1 MPRKICKQYT
11 DTPRVSG
18 YAKRSGVA
26 GSNTANGTGRRE
38 FSIIFPGKDSI
49 PLLTHSHSQAMLILG
64 LTMVSRGTLG
74 FLILSCCTS
83 YLILTFSR
91 PRKCGSKSLL
101 SKHYL
106 PRKWHV
112 FLLEK
117 QWLPR

>member
-18 YAKRSGVA
+18 DAKRSGVA
-26 GSNTANGTGRRE
+26 GSNTANGAGRRE
-38 FSIIFPGKDSI
+38 FSITFPGKDSL

-64 LTMVSRGTLG
+64 FIMVSRGSLG
-74 FLILSCCTS
+74 FLILSCCT
-83 YLILTFSR
+83 YLILTFSH
-91 PRKCGSKSLL
+91 PRKRGSKSLL